1 MVPEDHPN
9 NQLSRSAWESNAA
22 FWDARMG
29 EGNDWVE
36 MLEWPAVERLLQIQP
51 GERVLDAACG
61 NGLTSRRL
69 ANLGAQVT
77 AFDFSP
83 TLIGYA
89 KERSRDYAG
98 RILYRVLDA
107 TDGDALL
114 ALGGGAYDAAL
125 CNMAL
130 FDMAEIQPLLEALA
144 RLLRAGGRF
153 VFSICHPCFN
163 NTSMALTAEQVDR
176 SGEIITT
183 YAVKVWG
190 YLTPTVQMGAAIIGQ
205 PQPQPYFDRPLQ
217 VVLGA
222 CFQAGFVLDGLE
234 ETAFPPDYSANRNPL
249 SWSGKFSDI
258 PPVLVARV
266 RLPR

>member
-1 MVPEDHPN
+1 MEFLPIFLNIRGQPCLVVGGGDVAARKVELLLKAQASITVVAPKLCAALTT
-9 NQLSRSAWESNAA
+9 LSKAGKLTHVAA
-22 FWDARMG
+22 LFLDEHVG
-29 EGNDWVE
+29 G
-36 MLEWPAVERLLQIQP
+36 Q
-51 GERVLDAACG
+51 RVVIA
-61 NGLTSRRL
+61 
-69 ANLGAQVT
+69 
-77 AFDFSP
+77 
-83 TLIGYA
+83 
-89 KERSRDYAG
+89 
-98 RILYRVLDA
+98 A
-107 TDGDALL
+107 TDDEAVNRVVAETAQRKNIPVNVVDRPELCTFIMP
-114 ALGGGAYDAAL
+114 AIIDRSPVVVAVSSGGAS
-125 CNMAL
+125 
-130 FDMAEIQPLLEALA
+130 PVLA